1 MLSDILLYSQR
12 GVCSETKV
20 FEFAVLTRN
29 NLPTYGT
36 IPILLQQK
44 DLVGGVR
51 KIVIL
56 LLTFSTI
63 YADVG

>member
-36 IPILLQQK
+36 IPILLQK
-44 DLVGGVR
+44 KNWVGGVR
-51 KIVIL
+51 KMAIL
-56 LLTFSTI
+56 LMFSTI

>member
-29 NLPTYGT
+29 NLPTYEA
-36 IPILLQQK
+36 IPILLQQN
-44 DLVGGVR
+44 DWVVGVR
-51 KIVIL
+51 KMAI

-63 YADVG
+63 HADVG